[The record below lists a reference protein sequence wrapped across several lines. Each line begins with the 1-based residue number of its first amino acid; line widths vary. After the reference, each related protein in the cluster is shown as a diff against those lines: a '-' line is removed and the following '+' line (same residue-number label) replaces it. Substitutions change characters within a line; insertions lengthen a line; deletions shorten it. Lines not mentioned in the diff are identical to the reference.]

1 MHLFMFLLLPLILAA
16 WCFYKKDKHMIP
28 VIFTGLVSA
37 VLVCGFRAFFLY
49 SHRIV
54 PFSFEMNMWYLLIRQ
69 TLLPVIIL
77 YGLFF
82 IISKDT
88 ISYKVQSL
96 FPLLISFYLLYL
108 PYTILSGSEKIITTF
123 PLFIKPVLF
132 TVMIFSLGLSANHI
146 EKTVRAKKYVFTAI
160 WIIVALISIVAP
172 SILETM
178 YIMDVSYFMILV
190 CSGVYSAVL
199 PVLFILSRFGVLT
212 VKDRN

>member
-1 MHLFMFLLLPLILAA
+1 
-16 WCFYKKDKHMIP
+16 MIP

>member
-1 MHLFMFLLLPLILAA
+1 
-16 WCFYKKDKHMIP
+16 MIP

-69 TLLPVIIL
+69 TLLPVILL

-82 IISKDT
+82 LISKDT
-88 ISYKVQSL
+88 VSYKVRAL

-172 SILETM
+172 SLLETM
-178 YIMDVSYFMILV
+178 YIMDMSYFMILV

-199 PVLFILSRFGVLT
+199 PVMFILSRLGVFT
-212 VKDRN
+212 VRENN